1 MPENN
6 KKETETQ
13 TIGERMM
20 DSASKAADSISSFM
34 GAKTEETKEEIE
46 AEKNKSYRDSEIE
59 KAQDSLSMTDSA
71 RHLINAG
78 TAETDAVVNE
88 ASAEKES
95 VKAEHEKENMKE
107 MAESGGKSITET
119 LSGYVEATT
128 NYLTGEN
135 NPDTEEAHREAKE
148 DAKEVAK
155 DDSKDLSE
163 RASAAAESGKEAALE
178 SAHMLE

>member
-1 MPENN
+1 M
-6 KKETETQ
+6 
-13 TIGERMM
+13 GRMM

-34 GAKTEETKEEIE
+34 GAKTKEEIE

-59 KAQDSLSMTDSA
+59 KAQDSLSVTDSA

-119 LSGYVEATT
+119 LSG
-128 NYLTGEN
+128 
-135 NPDTEEAHREAKE
+135 
-148 DAKEVAK
+148 
-155 DDSKDLSE
+155 
-163 RASAAAESGKEAALE
+163 
-178 SAHMLE
+178 